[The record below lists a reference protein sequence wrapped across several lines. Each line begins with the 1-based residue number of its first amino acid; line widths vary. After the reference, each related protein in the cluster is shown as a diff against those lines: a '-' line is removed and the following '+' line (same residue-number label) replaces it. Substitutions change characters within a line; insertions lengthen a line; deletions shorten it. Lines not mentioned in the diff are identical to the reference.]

1 MSKSDILRDLFA
13 CTERFSLSKEEY
25 EEGIMND
32 LVYLKNGYMGEN
44 ELVGRIPSH
53 MANFMYVLREWQG
66 LRDQLCEA
74 FEGQPVLLEHYLGET
89 LPR

>member
-13 CTERFSLSKEEY
+13 CTERLKASEEKY
-25 EEGIMND
+25 EEKIAND
-32 LVYLKNGYMGEN
+32 LVYLKNGYMDEA
-44 ELVGRIPSH
+44 EMIKRVPTHMSH
-53 MANFMYVLREWQG
+53 FIYHLKEWQG

-74 FEGQPVLLEHYLGET
+74 FEGQLLEHYFWET